1 MPSLAHEGLLALFRN
16 RPSLAPE
23 LLRDLL
29 SAPVPAFERVRVGD
43 ATLTDVVPTEY
54 RADLVLLLEGATEG
68 PPRAAVI
75 VEAQIGRDLDKRWTW
90 PLYLTGL
97 RARLRCDVALLVVT
111 LEPAIAGWAAT
122 PIVTGHPG
130 WILVPLVL
138 GPDAVPIVR
147 DVAAATRSPELAV
160 LSAMLHGHGED
171 AVVVAEAAL
180 NAARGLDDERAKLY
194 ADLVLE
200 SVDEAARAIL
210 EAVMASG
217 NYEYQSD
224 FARRYVAQ
232 GRAEGKVEGKA
243 EGKVE
248 GKAEGKAEAVLA
260 VLGALGIDVPPD
272 VHARITACTDLA
284 QLDHWLERAVKAKS
298 LADVLSE

>member
-90 PLYLTGL
+90 PVYLTGL

-147 DVAAATRSPELAV
+147 DIAAATRAPELAV

-243 EGKVE
+243 E
-248 GKAEGKAEAVLA
+248 AVLA
-260 VLGALGIDVPPD
+260 VLGALGIAVPPD
-272 VHARITACTDLA
+272 AHARITACTDLA
-284 QLDHWLERAVKAKS
+284 QLDRWLARAVKAKS
-298 LADVLSE
+298 IADVLGE